1 MSVKLKIIWLIS
13 ILTMMSLLFFQGIWL
28 WRVVEFKK
36 AEYLNK
42 VNNVLTMAV
51 EMGFEDHLVRNRTIR
66 DHTPQVGVGIDD
78 EIIKL
83 VWKGDTTIVDYKKD
97 SGYLLSLRKVF
108 YDLINHQAAEN
119 IAMLDSICKSYFIR
133 NGIND
138 KYILELI
145 DTDDGEIIATTES
158 YSHNIDRQVVSNMI
172 ELGLTSHHGLI
183 VYFDIPYI
191 LIFKQMKG
199 LLLMSFLL
207 VVALAVSFFYQ
218 LKIIMKQSKESKIRE
233 EFMNNLV
240 HEMKHPLASV
250 SNEIVAITQ
259 LGLEDLKPGQRDLFN
274 DIRGRI
280 TRLGELVYNLLIVWK
295 RGFHISWK
303 RLNLRR
309 AIDALVS
316 QYNTVSVGKN
326 VTIRVDYRLD
336 VDEIEVDDVH
346 FPNAINNLIENAIK
360 YSGNDPVVEIT
371 CAEESDML
379 VLSVKD
385 NGVGIPAE
393 STSKVFDRYYRVPG
407 ADTEDIHGFGLGLSY
422 VKQVVEAHGGVV
434 RLESEPGRGTT
445 FTVMIPLVKV
455 DNETDNID
463 DND

>member
-1 MSVKLKIIWLIS
+1 MNKRIQVIGVVSIIAMLFLLGFQLFWLN
-13 ILTMMSLLFFQGIWL
+13 
-28 WRVVEFKK
+28 RVMEFKK
-36 AEYLNK
+36 SEYLNV
-42 VNNVLTMAV
+42 VNHVMTTSV
-51 EMGFEDHLVRNRTIR
+51 EAKLEEYL
-66 DHTPQVGVGIDD
+66 VGIESIVSDPP
-78 EIIKL
+78 IVSVNLNNKTVKSI
-83 VWKGDTTIVDYKKD
+83 WKGDTTILDYGD
-97 SGYLLSLRKVF
+97 NLGYLVVFRKVC
-108 YDLINHQAAEN
+108 YDLISHKPAQN
-119 IAMLDSICKSYFIR
+119 IVILDSICKLSFIR

-138 KYILELI
+138 DFILELI
-145 DTDDGEIIATTES
+145 DNEDGKIIATTE
-158 YSHNIDRQVVSNMI
+158 NNLTKLKKKMVSKVI
-172 ELGLTSHHGLI
+172 ELGLTTPHGLVVYFDMPYKEIFFQMIGVLVISFLFVFLLI
-183 VYFDIPYI
+183 VY
-191 LIFKQMKG
+191 
-199 LLLMSFLL
+199 
-207 VVALAVSFFYQ
+207 FFYQ

-346 FPNAINNLIENAIK
+346 FSNAINNLIENAIK

-407 ADTEDIHGFGLGLSY
+407 ADTEDVHGFGLGLSY

-455 DNETDNID
+455 DDETDNID